1 MCDYMKVP
9 DDVRA
14 DIPLTST
21 LIYFDNG
28 ATCLTP
34 KPVVDAM
41 DEYYLEYRAN
51 IHRGVHRLS
60 RRASDEYDEA
70 REKVARL
77 LGASFE
83 EIIFVKNTTEA
94 LNFVAMGMQWNKG
107 DKIVVTELEH
117 HSNFLP
123 FFNLQNKGV
132 TLDVI
137 PCNADGSLN
146 MDVAPEKIKGARLVS
161 LTHISNVLGYTL
173 PIEEIS
179 AIAQEEGALLSI
191 DAAQSVG
198 HQEVNV
204 TDIGCHFLAFPGH
217 KGIMGPTGIGVLYVD
232 STLFSEFDPTLYGGG
247 IITDVSLDSYAL
259 SPPPARYEAGTP
271 NISGVIGLGAAV
283 DYVLKIGF
291 STIEAQEQALVRKT
305 LSSFDEISGL
315 QWYGF
320 PDNHSGVVS
329 FNISGMDP
337 HEVAKILDE
346 SGNVMVRSGH
356 HCAMPAIKKLGI
368 EGAVRASYH
377 CYNTLEEIDV
387 MIDILKK
394 MES

>member
-1 MCDYMKVP
+1 MKVP

-14 DIPLTST
+14 DIPLTSS

-34 KPVVDAM
+34 RPVVEAM
-41 DEYYLEYRAN
+41 NEYYLDYRAN

-60 RRASDEYDEA
+60 RKASDKFDEA
-70 REKVARL
+70 RETVAQL

-94 LNFVAMGMQWNKG
+94 LNFVAMGLQWKKG

-132 TLDVI
+132 ILDVI
-137 PCNADGSLN
+137 PCNTDGSLN
-146 MDVAPEKIKGARLVS
+146 MDVAAEKIQGARLV
-161 LTHISNVLGYTL
+161 TVTQISNILGYSL
-173 PIEEIS
+173 PLQEIS
-179 AIAQEEGALLSI
+179 SLAQEEGALLCV

-204 TDIGCHFLAFPGH
+204 SDIGCNFLAFPGH

-232 STLFSEFDPTLYGGG
+232 HDLFSEFDPTLYGGG
-247 IITDVSLDSYAL
+247 IITDVSLDSYSL
-259 SPPPARYEAGTP
+259 TPPPARYEAGTP

-283 DYVLKIGF
+283 EYVQAIGF
-291 STIEAQEQALVRKT
+291 SRIEAQEQVLVKKT
-305 LSSFDEISGL
+305 LSLFDEIPSL
-315 QWYGF
+315 TWYGF
-320 PDNHSGVVS
+320 PDNHSGVIS

-387 MIDILKK
+387 MVDILKSL
-394 MES
+394 ET

>member
-1 MCDYMKVP
+1 MKVP

-14 DIPLTST
+14 DIPLTLS

-34 KPVVDAM
+34 RPVVEAM
-41 DEYYLEYRAN
+41 NEYYLDYRAN

-60 RRASDEYDEA
+60 RKASDKFDEA
-70 REKVARL
+70 RETVAQL

-94 LNFVAMGMQWNKG
+94 LNFVAMGLQWKKG

-132 TLDVI
+132 ILDVI
-137 PCNADGSLN
+137 PCNTDGSLN
-146 MDVAPEKIKGARLVS
+146 MDVAAEKIQGARLV
-161 LTHISNVLGYTL
+161 TVTQISNILGYSL
-173 PIEEIS
+173 PLQEIS
-179 AIAQEEGALLSI
+179 SLAQEEGALLCV

-198 HQEVNV
+198 HQEVNIS
-204 TDIGCHFLAFPGH
+204 DIGCNFLAFPGH
-217 KGIMGPTGIGVLYVD
+217 KGIMGPTGIGVLYVGHE
-232 STLFSEFDPTLYGGG
+232 LFSEFDPTLYGGG
-247 IITDVSLDSYAL
+247 IITDVSLDSYSL
-259 SPPPARYEAGTP
+259 TPPPARYEAGTP

-283 DYVLKIGF
+283 EYVQAIGF
-291 STIEAQEQALVRKT
+291 SRIEAQEQALVKKT
-305 LSSFDEISGL
+305 LSLFDEIPSL
-315 QWYGF
+315 TWYGF
-320 PDNHSGVVS
+320 PDNHSGVIS
-329 FNISGMDP
+329 FNISGKDP

-387 MIDILKK
+387 MVDILKSL
-394 MES
+394 ET